1 MELQFS
7 SLNKVTLTEQVM
19 QQLAAKIINGELKP
33 GEKLPPE
40 RDLAEM
46 LQVSRSRV
54 REALRAL
61 SLIGLVSIKPG
72 GGTYVG
78 NQVDQMPEETIIW
91 LFRQQVMNY
100 SEIYEARRLIEVA
113 VYDACFMHRTDEIIK
128 NIHSYVTQLAQ
139 AYEDNISAEEFN
151 QLLED
156 EDIYVGKNCGN
167 KVFYKLMQTIVLLRR
182 ESAIHICESSYN
194 RKTSVEKRQA
204 VALAFESGDHKQ
216 FKSTINS
223 FFDKSVKDFTFKK

>member
-1 MELQFS
+1 MDLQFS
-7 SLNKVTLTEQVM
+7 SLNKITLTEQVM
-19 QQLAAKIINGELKP
+19 QQLAAKIINGELKS

-40 RDLAEM
+40 RELSEM

-113 VYDACFMHRTDEIIK
+113 VYDACFLHRTEVIVKTIR
-128 NIHSYVTQLAQ
+128 SYVTRLAQ
-139 AYEDNISAEEFN
+139 AYENNVPAEEFN

-167 KVFYKLMQTIVLLRR
+167 EVFYKLMQTIVLLRR
-182 ESAIHICESSYN
+182 ESAIHICESPYN

-204 VALAFESGDHKQ
+204 VALAFESDNHKQ
-216 FKSTINS
+216 FMTAINN
-223 FFDKSVKDFTFKK
+223 FFDKSVKDFTFKT